1 MTIDGR
7 RYTDGFMHQKVVLID
22 SDIAAVGTANL
33 DNRSCRLNF
42 EATALVFDPGFA
54 DEIATMFED
63 DLEMSE
69 LYETDFNDI
78 PHRLIRYT
86 APFARLFAPIL

>member
-1 MTIDGR
+1 
-7 RYTDGFMHQKVVLID
+7 
-22 SDIAAVGTANL
+22 
-33 DNRSCRLNF
+33 
-42 EATALVFDPGFA
+42 
-54 DEIATMFED
+54 MFED